1 LLFAAGGHDPRRR
14 KSLRLACADDTFRLL
29 RPHRAVLELVAAIGV
44 GGVDLFLA
52 GNRSVIRPE
61 DVRADVAG
69 AAAQISRDV
78 GAAGLKVSDLFV
90 IPWTDLETMAPNN
103 PDQEQREAS
112 RALFLDMLELAARL
126 GAPGLTTLPGIH
138 WPGETYEASLGRA
151 SQELGWRAERAHRES
166 VRLSIEPHVGS
177 IVPAPEQAL
186 RLLEETPGLEI
197 TLDYSHFVRQ
207 GLEEQDAD
215 SLIPFTRHV
224 HVRGATSERIQA
236 SLSDST
242 IDFERML
249 GALAA
254 GGYDGYLTLEYVW
267 LQWEHCHECDNL
279 AETILLR
286 DRLQAALAGRE
297 WAYPDVG

>member
-1 LLFAAGGHDPRRR
+1 LLLAAGGHDPRGR

-29 RPHRAVLELVAAIGV
+29 RPHRAVLELVAALGV
-44 GGVDLFLA
+44 EGVDLFLA
-52 GNRSVIRPE
+52 GNRSVLRPE
-61 DVRADVAG
+61 DVRADLAG
-69 AAAQISRDV
+69 AAAQISRDAS
-78 GAAGLKVSDLFV
+78 AAGLAVSDVFV
-90 IPWTDLETMAPNN
+90 IPWTDLETMAPNS
-103 PDQEQREAS
+103 PDPEQREAS
-112 RALFLDMLELAARL
+112 RALFLDMLELAVRL
-126 GAPGLTTLPGIH
+126 GAPGMTTLPGIH
-138 WPGETYEASLGRA
+138 WPAEPYEASLGRA
-151 SQELGWRAERAHRES
+151 SEELAWRAERARGEGLRFS
-166 VRLSIEPHVGS
+166 VEPHVGS
-177 IVPAPEQAL
+177 IVAAPEQAL
-186 RLLEETPGLEI
+186 RLLEQTPGLEV

-215 SLIPFTRHV
+215 PLIPFTRHV
-224 HVRGATSERIQA
+224 HVRGAASERIQA

-249 GALAA
+249 AALDA

-286 DRLQAALAGRE
+286 DRLQAALGGRE